1 MGLFSCFC
9 FDIMQ
14 RVGKYSLSAHER
26 DLDNDT
32 DCPSSGTTS
41 KARRVPGD
49 QPKPRSQRA
58 TNQHA
63 SAAMHASRQL
73 FSKTLVV
80 LVQDLSSLDLYPSK
94 RFLEREIDDSHD
106 RGFFEAYAGEQLH
119 LPPWLERKAHIAISG
134 LMTPE
139 EYYEIRVQSMVRMLE
154 TEENKL
160 RNITRALQITSMLC
174 SSAAVI
180 LGSAGIIEPIPVVI
194 AGATGIHQ
202 VLKVGDYER
211 RFEIVS
217 SAAREL
223 RGLDGHHW
231 NALSDLDHQM
241 RDSIVHL
248 VSTCEQLLLQYA
260 TNSAIQVDNAQ
271 LGMKQG
277 NEPTK

>member
-1 MGLFSCFC
+1 
-9 FDIMQ
+9 MQ

-26 DLDNDT
+26 ALEDNDADGPT
-32 DCPSSGTTS
+32 SGTTS
-41 KARRVPGD
+41 KARRGPGD
-49 QPKPRSQRA
+49 HSKPRSQR
-58 TNQHA
+58 TTHQFA
-63 SAAMHASRQL
+63 STAMHASREL

-94 RFLEREIDDSHD
+94 RFVDGEIDDSHD
-106 RGFFEAYAGEQLH
+106 REFFEAYAGEQLH
-119 LPPWLERKAHIAISG
+119 LPPWLKRKSHIAISG

-139 EYYEIRVQSMVRMLE
+139 EYYEIRVQSMLRMLE
-154 TEENKL
+154 MEENKL
-160 RNITRALQITSMLC
+160 RNITRALQISSMLC

-180 LGSAGIIEPIPVVI
+180 LGSSGIIEPIPVVI

-202 VLKVGDYER
+202 ILKVGDYER

-223 RGLDGHHW
+223 RGLDGHW
-231 NALSDLDHQM
+231 NSLSDLDHQM

-277 NEPTK
+277 NE